1 MNALQLFGV
10 AGLEPGDQTPLA
22 PETELVAYRDLGA
35 IVRAAPWAR
44 PAEDG
49 RDVDGY
55 RAVIEA
61 VFARRTLIPAPV
73 GTLFRTRL
81 GVQRW
86 LELHYVS
93 LSDGLGFVEG
103 RAVARLH
110 ARVDPSV
117 EGGVAA
123 TEPQLTTVFR
133 ELRRQSVAA
142 IPLPRE
148 AGGAAA
154 EVCIGS
160 FLVERERW
168 RAFEAA
174 AAELA
179 ARIPALAVRLTGPWP
194 PYDFVR
200 LQFGG

>member
-1 MNALQLFGV
+1 MTAVQLFGV
-10 AGLEPGDQTPLA
+10 AGLEPGDEAPLA
-22 PETELVAYRDLGA
+22 PETELVVHRDLGA
-35 IVRAAPWAR
+35 IVRPAAWTR
-44 PAEDG
+44 PGDDG

-55 RAVIEA
+55 RTVIEA
-61 VFARRTLIPAPV
+61 VFARRALVPAPV

-110 ARVDPSV
+110 ARVDPAV

-123 TEPQLTTVFR
+123 TEPQLATIFR
-133 ELRRQSVAA
+133 ELRRHSVAA

-148 AGGAAA
+148 TGGTVA

-160 FLVERERW
+160 FLVERDRW
-168 RAFEAA
+168 RAFEAR

-179 ARIPALAVRLTGPWP
+179 AQIPALAVRLTGPWP